1 MERYEHGGQ
10 VYDATGKLDD
20 WLDFSANINPLGLS
34 EKILQTLTENLR
46 GVVNYPDPQAA
57 ELKRALNRR
66 YDVPKKNLVL
76 LNGAA
81 EFFYL
86 YLNVIRPARVVIP
99 VPSFSEYERAA
110 RAADCDVKYFFTQA
124 EENFSLD
131 VDKLKLTPA
140 DCVIIGR
147 PNNPTGNLIA
157 VEEISRLA
165 QVANVIVDE
174 SFIDFLNVDSARKVV
189 TEKISVVHSLTKI
202 FAIPGLRLG
211 FAVVEENLA
220 ARLNLSKD
228 VWNVNFL
235 AQKAGVAALSDEDF
249 LIKTRA
255 WLANEREFFI
265 ERLKNLRGIEMC
277 HVAGL
282 LLQALRVAIPTVAI
296 ALVAGTDVVNN
307 ALNSIP
313 EVITRGLQVAGGFI
327 VVVGYAMVI
336 NLMNAQKLMVY
347 FFLGFLIAV
356 FTDVNLIGFGAI
368 GAICAYFHIKGM
380 QKDIA
385 IEEAAKTGGGSAV
398 EGDDIDDSDL
408 M

>member
-10 VYDATGKLDD
+10 IYDATGKAGA
-20 WLDFSANINPLGLS
+20 WLDFSANINPFGLS
-34 EKILQTLTENLR
+34 EKILRALTENLR

-57 ELKRALNRR
+57 ELKRAISCR
-66 YDVPKKNLVL
+66 YGVAEKNLVV

-86 YLNVIRPARVVIP
+86 YMNATRPARVIIP

-110 RAADCDVKYFFTQA
+110 RAAHCDVKYFYTRA
-124 EENFSLD
+124 EENFAVN
-131 VDKLKLTPA
+131 VDKLLAEIKSPA

-174 SFIDFLNVDSARKVV
+174 SFIDFINVDSARKVV
-189 TEKISVVHSLTKI
+189 TEKISVVQSLTKI

-249 LIKTRA
+249 LMRTRA
-255 WLANEREFFI
+255 WLEIERKFFI
-265 ERLKNLRGIEMC
+265 ERLQNLRGVKIFPPTVNFVLFRHEQADKILFELRREKILLRSC
-277 HVAGL
+277 ANFAGL
-282 LLQALRVAIPTVAI
+282 DGSYLRTAIRSREEN
-296 ALVAGTDVVNN
+296 LRLFN
-307 ALNSIP
+307 ALEKI
-313 EVITRGLQVAGGFI
+313 F
-327 VVVGYAMVI
+327 
-336 NLMNAQKLMVY
+336 
-347 FFLGFLIAV
+347 
-356 FTDVNLIGFGAI
+356 
-368 GAICAYFHIKGM
+368 
-380 QKDIA
+380 
-385 IEEAAKTGGGSAV
+385 
-398 EGDDIDDSDL
+398 
-408 M
+408 